1 MVFALLSLELMGKCL
16 SKDKETFLFHSIV
29 KMLGDVMIDFCTFVI
44 KCTAEI
50 QAFPFVKSIYVQ
62 LPCEISYPFMMNI
75 VR

>member
-1 MVFALLSLELMGKCL
+1 
-16 SKDKETFLFHSIV
+16 
-29 KMLGDVMIDFCTFVI
+29 MIDFCTFVI